1 MENFEIASYLLGL
14 ISGAFISSLL
24 ILIIYL
30 LFIKKD
36 ETSLEEYL
44 TDILD
49 KFTGDEGEYLLQ
61 ILNKTKDQATL
72 VENLEERF
80 DAFSKGLSSI
90 GGQGQLAEINLE
102 KIFENAGLSKQHVLD
117 LNQAIPGTLKRPD
130 FLIRMPKKKT
140 IVIDAKNPFEGFQQ
154 LNEAIE
160 KKDESNEKNY
170 GIKFSTNVID
180 RVIELEDRKY
190 HEELQNIGESTP
202 RHEFMYLP
210 LDNMKVLAEKYYL
223 VLLKEGKID
232 RKTIPVKY
240 RKLSDDSD
248 AKSLDMLALD
258 KGIHIVTP
266 NTCVAVISMIRLF
279 WEESASND
287 DINKVKKI
295 VIETWKLVLDMFKET
310 VKLRKPIDDA
320 RKGFNKIMKH
330 YEPILKKVEELKS
343 SQGEMKQKII
353 QDGDLI
359 QGDKIAQIKNTPE
372 IPSNL
377 EDDPTSNK
385 EK

>member
-36 ETSLEEYL
+36 ETSSEEYL

-202 RHEFMYLP
+202 RHEIMYLP
-210 LDNMKVLAEKYYL
+210 LDNMKVLAEKYYP
-223 VLLKEGKID
+223 LLQKEERMPSRYKKLKNGK
-232 RKTIPVKY
+232 K
-240 RKLSDDSD
+240 

-295 VIETWKLVLDMFKET
+295 VIETWRLVLKMFEET
-310 VKLRKPIDDA
+310 VKLRTPINNA
-320 RKGFNKIMKH
+320 REGFNKIMKH
-330 YEPILKKVEELKS
+330 YEPILKKLEELKS

-353 QDGDLI
+353 QEADLI
-359 QGDKIAQIKNTPE
+359 QDDKIASYRKTPE

-377 EDDPTSNK
+377 KDDPTTNK
-385 EK
+385 EE

>member
-36 ETSLEEYL
+36 ETSSEEYL

-210 LDNMKVLAEKYYL
+210 LDNMKVLAEKYYP
-223 VLLKEGKID
+223 LLQKEERMPSRYKKLKNGK
-232 RKTIPVKY
+232 K
-240 RKLSDDSD
+240 

-295 VIETWKLVLDMFKET
+295 VIETWRLVLKMFEET
-310 VKLRKPIDDA
+310 VKLRTPINNA
-320 RKGFNKIMKH
+320 REGFNKIMKH

>member
-1 MENFEIASYLLGL
+1 MNNFDIASYLLGL
-14 ISGAFISSLL
+14 ISGGLILGLL
-24 ILIIYL
+24 IVFIYL
-30 LFIKKD
+30 LFFKKD
-36 ETSLEEYL
+36 EAPSDTQLDDLINMFSGEEGNYF
-44 TDILD
+44 TQILD
-49 KFTGDEGEYLLQ
+49 KAKKQYNSLD
-61 ILNKTKDQATL
+61 K
-72 VENLEERF
+72 LEKRF
-80 DAFSKGLSSI
+80 DSFSKGLSSI

-102 KIFENAGLSKQHVLD
+102 KIFETAGLSQQHVLD
-117 LNQAIPGTLKRPD
+117 LNKAISGTLIRPD

-140 IVIDAKNPFEGFQQ
+140 IVIDAKNPFGGFQE

-160 KKDESNEKNY
+160 KRDEDSEKEL
-170 GIKFSTNVID
+170 GMQFSFNVIE
-180 RVIELEDRKY
+180 RVIELQNREY
-190 HEELQNIGESTP
+190 HEALHNIGESTP
-202 RHEFMYLP
+202 LHEFMYLP

-223 VLLKEGKID
+223 VLLREGKID
-232 RKTIPVKY
+232 GRTIPVKY

-343 SQGEMKQKII
+343 SQGEMKQNII

-359 QGDKIAQIKNTPE
+359 QGDKIAQIKITPE
-372 IPSNL
+372 ISRNL

-385 EK
+385 EE

>member
-1 MENFEIASYLLGL
+1 MNNFDIASYLLGL
-14 ISGAFISSLL
+14 ISGGLILGLL
-24 ILIIYL
+24 IVFIYL
-30 LFIKKD
+30 LFFKKD
-36 ETSLEEYL
+36 EAPSDTQLDDLINMFSGEEGNYF
-44 TDILD
+44 TQILD
-49 KFTGDEGEYLLQ
+49 KAKKQYNSLD
-61 ILNKTKDQATL
+61 K
-72 VENLEERF
+72 LEKRF
-80 DAFSKGLSSI
+80 DSFSKGLSSI

-102 KIFENAGLSKQHVLD
+102 KIFETAGLSQQHVLD
-117 LNQAIPGTLKRPD
+117 LNKAISGTLIRPD

-140 IVIDAKNPFEGFQQ
+140 IVIDAKNPFGGFQE

-160 KKDESNEKNY
+160 KRDEDSEKEL
-170 GIKFSTNVID
+170 GMQFSFNVIE
-180 RVIELEDRKY
+180 RVIELQNREY
-190 HEELQNIGESTP
+190 HEALHNIGESTP
-202 RHEFMYLP
+202 LHEFMYLP
-210 LDNMKVLAEKYYL
+210 LDKMKVLAEKYYL
-223 VLLKEGKID
+223 VLLREGKID
-232 RKTIPVKY
+232 GRTIPVKY

-343 SQGEMKQKII
+343 SQGEMKQNII

>member
-36 ETSLEEYL
+36 ETSSEEYL

-210 LDNMKVLAEKYYL
+210 LDNMKVLAEKYYP
-223 VLLKEGKID
+223 LLQKEERMPSRYKKLKNGK
-232 RKTIPVKY
+232 K
-240 RKLSDDSD
+240 

-295 VIETWKLVLDMFKET
+295 VIETWRLVLKMFEET
-310 VKLRKPIDDA
+310 VKLRTPINNA
-320 RKGFNKIMKH
+320 REGFNKIMKH
-330 YEPILKKVEELKS
+330 YEPILKKLEELKS

-353 QDGDLI
+353 QEAGLI
-359 QGDKIAQIKNTPE
+359 QDDKIASYRKTPE

-377 EDDPTSNK
+377 KDDPTTNK
-385 EK
+385 EE

>member
-36 ETSLEEYL
+36 ETSSEEYL

-102 KIFENAGLSKQHVLD
+102 KIFENAGLSKQHVLN
-117 LNQAIPGTLKRPD
+117 LNEAIQGTLKRPD

-160 KKDESNEKNY
+160 KKDESNEKNF

-210 LDNMKVLAEKYYL
+210 LDNMKVLAEKYYP
-223 VLLKEGKID
+223 LLQKTERMPSRYKKLKNGK
-232 RKTIPVKY
+232 K
-240 RKLSDDSD
+240 

-258 KGIHIVTP
+258 EGIHIVTP

-295 VIETWKLVLDMFKET
+295 VIETWKLVLKMFEET
-310 VKLRKPIDDA
+310 VKLRTPINNA
-320 RKGFNKIMKH
+320 REGFNKIMKH
-330 YEPILKKVEELKS
+330 YEPILKKLEELKS

-353 QDGDLI
+353 QEADLI
-359 QGDKIAQIKNTPE
+359 QDDKIASYRKTPE

-377 EDDPTSNK
+377 KADPTSNK
-385 EK
+385 EE

>member
-36 ETSLEEYL
+36 ETSSEEYL

-210 LDNMKVLAEKYYL
+210 LDNMKVLAEKYYP
-223 VLLKEGKID
+223 LLQKEERMPSRYKKLKNGK
-232 RKTIPVKY
+232 K
-240 RKLSDDSD
+240 

-295 VIETWKLVLDMFKET
+295 VIETWRLVLKMFEET
-310 VKLRKPIDDA
+310 VKLRTPLTT
-320 RKGFNKIMKH
+320 R
-330 YEPILKKVEELKS
+330 EKVSTKS
-343 SQGEMKQKII
+343 
-353 QDGDLI
+353 
-359 QGDKIAQIKNTPE
+359 
-372 IPSNL
+372 
-377 EDDPTSNK
+377 
-385 EK
+385 

>member
-14 ISGAFISSLL
+14 ISGTFISSLL

-36 ETSLEEYL
+36 ETSSEEYL

-102 KIFENAGLSKQHVLD
+102 KIFETAGLSQQHVLD
-117 LNQAIPGTLKRPD
+117 LNKAIPGTLIRPD

-160 KKDESNEKNY
+160 KKDESNEKNF
-170 GIKFSTNVID
+170 GIKFCTNVID

-210 LDNMKVLAEKYYL
+210 LDNMKVLAEKYYP
-223 VLLKEGKID
+223 LLQKEERMPSRYKKLKNGK
-232 RKTIPVKY
+232 K
-240 RKLSDDSD
+240 

-295 VIETWKLVLDMFKET
+295 VIETWRLVLKMFEET
-310 VKLRKPIDDA
+310 VKLRTPINNA
-320 RKGFNKIMKH
+320 REGFNKIMKH
-330 YEPILKKVEELKS
+330 YEPILKKLEELKS

-353 QDGDLI
+353 QEADLI
-359 QGDKIAQIKNTPE
+359 QDDKIASYRKTPE

-377 EDDPTSNK
+377 KDDPTTNK
-385 EK
+385 EE

>member
-36 ETSLEEYL
+36 ETSSEEYL

-72 VENLEERF
+72 IENLEERF

-140 IVIDAKNPFEGFQQ
+140 IVIVAKNPFEGFQQ

-210 LDNMKVLAEKYYL
+210 LDNMKVLAEKYYP
-223 VLLKEGKID
+223 LLQKEERMPSRYKKLKNGK
-232 RKTIPVKY
+232 K
-240 RKLSDDSD
+240 

-295 VIETWKLVLDMFKET
+295 VIETWRLVLKMFEET
-310 VKLRKPIDDA
+310 VKLRTPINNA
-320 RKGFNKIMKH
+320 REGFNKIMKH
-330 YEPILKKVEELKS
+330 YEPILKKLEELKS

-353 QDGDLI
+353 QEADLI
-359 QGDKIAQIKNTPE
+359 QDDKIASYRKTPE

-377 EDDPTSNK
+377 KDDPTTNK
-385 EK
+385 EE

>member
-1 MENFEIASYLLGL
+1 MNNFDIASYLLGL

-36 ETSLEEYL
+36 ETSSEEYL

-90 GGQGQLAEINLE
+90 GGQVQLAEINLE

-210 LDNMKVLAEKYYL
+210 LDNMKVLAEKYYP
-223 VLLKEGKID
+223 LLQKEERMPSRYKKLKNGK
-232 RKTIPVKY
+232 K
-240 RKLSDDSD
+240 

-295 VIETWKLVLDMFKET
+295 VIETWRLVLKMFEET
-310 VKLRKPIDDA
+310 VKLRTPINNA
-320 RKGFNKIMKH
+320 REGFNKIMKH
-330 YEPILKKVEELKS
+330 YEPILKKLEELKS

-353 QDGDLI
+353 QEADLI
-359 QGDKIAQIKNTPE
+359 QDDKIASYRKTPE

-377 EDDPTSNK
+377 KDDPTTNK
-385 EK
+385 EE

>member
-1 MENFEIASYLLGL
+1 MNNFDIASYLLGL
-14 ISGAFISSLL
+14 ISGGLILGLL
-24 ILIIYL
+24 IVFIYL
-30 LFIKKD
+30 LFFKKD
-36 ETSLEEYL
+36 EAPSDTQLDDLINMFSGEEGNYF
-44 TDILD
+44 TQILD
-49 KFTGDEGEYLLQ
+49 KAKKQYNSLD
-61 ILNKTKDQATL
+61 K
-72 VENLEERF
+72 LEKRF
-80 DAFSKGLSSI
+80 DSFSKGLSSI

-102 KIFENAGLSKQHVLD
+102 KIFETAGLSQQHVLD
-117 LNQAIPGTLKRPD
+117 LNKAISGTLIRPD

-140 IVIDAKNPFEGFQQ
+140 IVIDAKNPFGGFQE

-160 KKDESNEKNY
+160 KRDEESEKEL
-170 GIKFSTNVID
+170 GMQFSFNVIE
-180 RVIELEDRKY
+180 RVIELQNREY
-190 HEELQNIGESTP
+190 HEALHNIGESTP
-202 RHEFMYLP
+202 LHEFMYLP

-223 VLLKEGKID
+223 VLLREGKID
-232 RKTIPVKY
+232 GRTIPVKY

-295 VIETWKLVLDMFKET
+295 VIETWKLVLKMFEET
-310 VKLRKPIDDA
+310 VKLRTPINNA

-343 SQGEMKQKII
+343 SQGEMKQNII

-359 QGDKIAQIKNTPE
+359 QGDKIAQIKITPE

-385 EK
+385 EE

>member
-36 ETSLEEYL
+36 ETSSEEYL

-210 LDNMKVLAEKYYL
+210 LDNMKVLAEKYYP
-223 VLLKEGKID
+223 LLQKEERMPSRYKKLKNGK
-232 RKTIPVKY
+232 K
-240 RKLSDDSD
+240 

>member
-1 MENFEIASYLLGL
+1 
-14 ISGAFISSLL
+14 
-24 ILIIYL
+24 
-30 LFIKKD
+30 
-36 ETSLEEYL
+36 
-44 TDILD
+44 
-49 KFTGDEGEYLLQ
+49 
-61 ILNKTKDQATL
+61 
-72 VENLEERF
+72 
-80 DAFSKGLSSI
+80 
-90 GGQGQLAEINLE
+90 
-102 KIFENAGLSKQHVLD
+102 
-117 LNQAIPGTLKRPD
+117 
-130 FLIRMPKKKT
+130 MPKKKT

-210 LDNMKVLAEKYYL
+210 LDNMKVLAEKYYP
-223 VLLKEGKID
+223 LLQKEERMPSRYKKLKNGK
-232 RKTIPVKY
+232 K
-240 RKLSDDSD
+240 

-295 VIETWKLVLDMFKET
+295 VIETWRLVLKMFEET
-310 VKLRKPIDDA
+310 VKLRTPINNA
-320 RKGFNKIMKH
+320 REGFNKIMKH
-330 YEPILKKVEELKS
+330 YEPILKKLEELKS

-353 QDGDLI
+353 QEADLI
-359 QGDKIAQIKNTPE
+359 QDDKIASYRKTPE

-377 EDDPTSNK
+377 KDDPTTNK
-385 EK
+385 EE

>member
-202 RHEFMYLP
+202 RHVFMYLP

-295 VIETWKLVLDMFKET
+295 VIETWKLVLKMFEET
-310 VKLRKPIDDA
+310 VKLRTPINNA
-320 RKGFNKIMKH
+320 REGFNKIMKH

>member
-1 MENFEIASYLLGL
+1 MNNFDIASYLLGL
-14 ISGAFISSLL
+14 ISGGLILGLL
-24 ILIIYL
+24 IVFIYL
-30 LFIKKD
+30 LFFKKD
-36 ETSLEEYL
+36 EAPSDTQLDDLINMFSGEEGNYF
-44 TDILD
+44 TQILD
-49 KFTGDEGEYLLQ
+49 KAKKQYNSLD
-61 ILNKTKDQATL
+61 K
-72 VENLEERF
+72 LEKRF
-80 DAFSKGLSSI
+80 DSFSKGLSSI

-102 KIFENAGLSKQHVLD
+102 KIFETAGLSQQHVLD
-117 LNQAIPGTLKRPD
+117 LNKAISGTLIRPD

-140 IVIDAKNPFEGFQQ
+140 IVIDAKNPFGGFQE

-160 KKDESNEKNY
+160 KRDEDSEKEL
-170 GIKFSTNVID
+170 GMQFSFNVIE
-180 RVIELEDRKY
+180 RVL
-190 HEELQNIGESTP
+190 ELQNREYYEALYNIGESTP
-202 RHEFMYLP
+202 LHEFMYLP

-223 VLLKEGKID
+223 VLLREGKID
-232 RKTIPVKY
+232 GRTIPVKY

-295 VIETWKLVLDMFKET
+295 VIETWRLVLKMFEET
-310 VKLRKPIDDA
+310 VKLRTPINNA
-320 RKGFNKIMKH
+320 REGFNKIMKH
-330 YEPILKKVEELKS
+330 YEPILKKLEELKS
-343 SQGEMKQKII
+343 SQGEMKQNII

-359 QGDKIAQIKNTPE
+359 QGDKIAQIKITPE
-372 IPSNL
+372 ISSNL

-385 EK
+385 EE

>member
-1 MENFEIASYLLGL
+1 MNNFDIASYLLGL
-14 ISGAFISSLL
+14 ISGGLILGLL
-24 ILIIYL
+24 IVFIYL
-30 LFIKKD
+30 LFFKKD
-36 ETSLEEYL
+36 EAPSDTQLDDLINMFSGEEGNYF
-44 TDILD
+44 TQILD
-49 KFTGDEGEYLLQ
+49 KAKKQYNSLD
-61 ILNKTKDQATL
+61 K
-72 VENLEERF
+72 LEKRF
-80 DAFSKGLSSI
+80 DSFSKGLSSI

-210 LDNMKVLAEKYYL
+210 LDNMKVLAEKYYP
-223 VLLKEGKID
+223 LLQKEERMPSRYKKLKNGK
-232 RKTIPVKY
+232 K
-240 RKLSDDSD
+240 

-295 VIETWKLVLDMFKET
+295 VIETWRLVLKMFEET
-310 VKLRKPIDDA
+310 VKLRTPINNA
-320 RKGFNKIMKH
+320 REGFNKIMKH
-330 YEPILKKVEELKS
+330 YEPILKKLEELKS
-343 SQGEMKQKII
+343 SQGEMKQNII

-359 QGDKIAQIKNTPE
+359 QGDKIAQIKITPE
-372 IPSNL
+372 ISSNL

-385 EK
+385 EE

>member
-36 ETSLEEYL
+36 ETSSEEYL

-210 LDNMKVLAEKYYL
+210 LDNMKVLAEKYYP
-223 VLLKEGKID
+223 LLQKEERMPSRYKKLKNGK
-232 RKTIPVKY
+232 K
-240 RKLSDDSD
+240 

-295 VIETWKLVLDMFKET
+295 VIETWKLVLKMFEET
-310 VKLRKPIDDA
+310 VKLRTPINNA

-343 SQGEMKQKII
+343 SQGEMKQNII

-359 QGDKIAQIKNTPE
+359 QGDKIAQIKITPE

-385 EK
+385 EE

>member
-1 MENFEIASYLLGL
+1 M
-14 ISGAFISSLL
+14 
-24 ILIIYL
+24 
-30 LFIKKD
+30 
-36 ETSLEEYL
+36 
-44 TDILD
+44 
-49 KFTGDEGEYLLQ
+49 
-61 ILNKTKDQATL
+61 
-72 VENLEERF
+72 
-80 DAFSKGLSSI
+80 
-90 GGQGQLAEINLE
+90 GG
-102 KIFENAGLSKQHVLD
+102 
-117 LNQAIPGTLKRPD
+117 
-130 FLIRMPKKKT
+130 
-140 IVIDAKNPFEGFQQ
+140 
-154 LNEAIE
+154 IE
-160 KKDESNEKNY
+160 KRDEDREKEL
-170 GIKFSTNVID
+170 GMQFSFNVIE
-180 RVIELEDRKY
+180 RVIELQNREY
-190 HEELQNIGESTP
+190 HEALHNIGESTP
-202 RHEFMYLP
+202 LHEFMYLP

-223 VLLKEGKID
+223 VLLREGKID
-232 RKTIPVKY
+232 GRTIPVKY

-343 SQGEMKQKII
+343 SQGEMKQNII

-359 QGDKIAQIKNTPE
+359 QGDKIAQIKITPE
-372 IPSNL
+372 ISSNL

-385 EK
+385 EE

>member
-36 ETSLEEYL
+36 ETSSEEYL

-210 LDNMKVLAEKYYL
+210 LDNMKVLAEKYYP
-223 VLLKEGKID
+223 LLQKEERMPSRYKKLKNGK
-232 RKTIPVKY
+232 K
-240 RKLSDDSD
+240 

-295 VIETWKLVLDMFKET
+295 VIETWRLVLKMFEET
-310 VKLRKPIDDA
+310 VKLRTPINNA
-320 RKGFNKIMKH
+320 REGFNKIMKH

-343 SQGEMKQKII
+343 SQGEMKQNII

>member
-36 ETSLEEYL
+36 ETSSEEYL

-210 LDNMKVLAEKYYL
+210 LDNMKVLAEKYYP
-223 VLLKEGKID
+223 LLQKEERMPSRYKKLKNGK
-232 RKTIPVKY
+232 K
-240 RKLSDDSD
+240 

-295 VIETWKLVLDMFKET
+295 VIETWRLVLKMF
-310 VKLRKPIDDA
+310 
-320 RKGFNKIMKH
+320 
-330 YEPILKKVEELKS
+330 
-343 SQGEMKQKII
+343 
-353 QDGDLI
+353 
-359 QGDKIAQIKNTPE
+359 DKYRNV
-372 IPSNL
+372 
-377 EDDPTSNK
+377 
-385 EK
+385 

>member
-36 ETSLEEYL
+36 ETSSEEYL

-72 VENLEERF
+72 VENLGERF

-210 LDNMKVLAEKYYL
+210 LDNMKVLAEKYYP
-223 VLLKEGKID
+223 LLQKEERMPSRYKKLKNGK
-232 RKTIPVKY
+232 K
-240 RKLSDDSD
+240 

-295 VIETWKLVLDMFKET
+295 VIETWRLVLKMFEET
-310 VKLRKPIDDA
+310 VKLRTPINNA
-320 RKGFNKIMKH
+320 REGFNKIMKH
-330 YEPILKKVEELKS
+330 YEPILKKLEELKS

-353 QDGDLI
+353 QEADLI
-359 QGDKIAQIKNTPE
+359 QDDKIASYRKTPE

-377 EDDPTSNK
+377 KDDPTTNK
-385 EK
+385 EE

>member
-36 ETSLEEYL
+36 ETSSEEYL

-210 LDNMKVLAEKYYL
+210 LDNMKVLAEKYYP
-223 VLLKEGKID
+223 LLQKEERMPSRYKKLKNGK
-232 RKTIPVKY
+232 K
-240 RKLSDDSD
+240 

-330 YEPILKKVEELKS
+330 YEPILKKLEELKS

-353 QDGDLI
+353 QEADLI
-359 QGDKIAQIKNTPE
+359 QDDKIASYRKTPE

-377 EDDPTSNK
+377 KDDPTTNK
-385 EK
+385 EE

>member
-1 MENFEIASYLLGL
+1 MNNFDIASYLLGL
-14 ISGAFISSLL
+14 ISGGLILGLL
-24 ILIIYL
+24 IVFIYL
-30 LFIKKD
+30 LFFKKD
-36 ETSLEEYL
+36 EAPSDTQLDDLINMFSGEEGNYF
-44 TDILD
+44 TQILD
-49 KFTGDEGEYLLQ
+49 KAKKQYNSLD
-61 ILNKTKDQATL
+61 K
-72 VENLEERF
+72 LEKRF
-80 DAFSKGLSSI
+80 DSFSKGLSSI

-102 KIFENAGLSKQHVLD
+102 KIFETAGLSQQHVLD
-117 LNQAIPGTLKRPD
+117 LNKAISGTLIRPD

-140 IVIDAKNPFEGFQQ
+140 IVIDAKNPFGGFQE

-160 KKDESNEKNY
+160 KRDEDSEKEL
-170 GIKFSTNVID
+170 GMQFSFNVIE
-180 RVIELEDRKY
+180 RVIELQNREY
-190 HEELQNIGESTP
+190 HEALHNIGESTP
-202 RHEFMYLP
+202 LHEFMYLP

-223 VLLKEGKID
+223 VLLREGKID
-232 RKTIPVKY
+232 GRTIPVKY

-295 VIETWKLVLDMFKET
+295 VIETWRLVLKMFEET
-310 VKLRKPIDDA
+310 VKLRTPINNA
-320 RKGFNKIMKH
+320 REGFNKIMKH

-343 SQGEMKQKII
+343 SQGEMKQNII

-359 QGDKIAQIKNTPE
+359 QGDKIAQIKITPE
-372 IPSNL
+372 ISSNL

-385 EK
+385 EE

>member
-1 MENFEIASYLLGL
+1 MNNFDIASYLLGL
-14 ISGAFISSLL
+14 ISGGLILGLL
-24 ILIIYL
+24 IVFIYL
-30 LFIKKD
+30 LFFKKD
-36 ETSLEEYL
+36 EAPSDTQLDDLINMFSGEEGNYF
-44 TDILD
+44 TQILD
-49 KFTGDEGEYLLQ
+49 KAKKQYNSLD
-61 ILNKTKDQATL
+61 K
-72 VENLEERF
+72 LEKRF
-80 DAFSKGLSSI
+80 DSFSKGLSSI

-102 KIFENAGLSKQHVLD
+102 KIFETAGLSQQHVLD
-117 LNQAIPGTLKRPD
+117 LNKAISGTLIRPD

-140 IVIDAKNPFEGFQQ
+140 IVIDAKNPFGGFQE

-160 KKDESNEKNY
+160 KRDEDSEKEL
-170 GIKFSTNVID
+170 GMQFSFNVIE
-180 RVIELEDRKY
+180 RVIELQNREY
-190 HEELQNIGESTP
+190 HEALHNIGESTP
-202 RHEFMYLP
+202 LHEFMYLP

-223 VLLKEGKID
+223 VLLREGKID
-232 RKTIPVKY
+232 GRTIPVKY

-330 YEPILKKVEELKS
+330 YEPIFKV
-343 SQGEMKQKII
+343 
-353 QDGDLI
+353 
-359 QGDKIAQIKNTPE
+359 A
-372 IPSNL
+372 
-377 EDDPTSNK
+377 
-385 EK
+385 